1 MEAVSVE
8 SIVTHVPSRISKM
21 TGSCEEFHHREFPRG
36 KDPVVSLFTP
46 IRDAIVLGSTQEHSL
61 LNEAACLSHD
71 VEIVKRRSGGGL
83 VLLSADSTLWVDV
96 EIPSDHSLW
105 LNDVGSSSLWL
116 GQVFV
121 EVLTA
126 LGQENLELH
135 RGALMKSTW
144 SSLICFAGKGPGEV
158 FAADGSKIVGIS
170 QRRTRDW
177 ARFQCAVSLK
187 WRPELLRE
195 LLHEPRPSLGE
206 ISGCG
211 SNLTLDADST
221 ATKVLAAIQ
230 EALN

>member
-8 SIVTHVPSRISKM
+8 SIVTLLPSRVSKM
-21 TGSCEEFHHREFPRG
+21 TGSCEEFHHRAFPQG
-36 KDPVVSLFTP
+36 KYPVISLFTP
-46 IRDAIVLGSTQEHSL
+46 IRDAIVLGSTQERSL
-61 LNEAACLSHD
+61 LNETACLSHD

-105 LNDVGSSSLWL
+105 LNDVGDSSLWL

-126 LGQENLELH
+126 LGLENLELH

-144 SSLICFAGKGPGEV
+144 SPLICFAGKGPGEV

-177 ARFQCAVSLK
+177 ARFQCAV
-187 WRPELLRE
+187 
-195 LLHEPRPSLGE
+195 
-206 ISGCG
+206 
-211 SNLTLDADST
+211 
-221 ATKVLAAIQ
+221 
-230 EALN
+230 

>member
-1 MEAVSVE
+1 
-8 SIVTHVPSRISKM
+8 M
-21 TGSCEEFHHREFPRG
+21 TGSCEEFHHRAFPQG
-36 KDPVVSLFTP
+36 EEPVISLFTP
-46 IRDAIVLGSTQEHSL
+46 KRDAIVLGSTQERSL
-61 LNEAACLSHD
+61 LNETACLSHD

-105 LNDVGSSSLWL
+105 LNDVGASSLWL

-121 EVLTA
+121 EVLTE

-135 RGALMKSTW
+135 RGALMKSPW

-195 LLHEPRPSLGE
+195 LLSEPRPLLSE
-206 ISGCG
+206 ISRCG

>member
-1 MEAVSVE
+1 
-8 SIVTHVPSRISKM
+8 M
-21 TGSCEEFHHREFPRG
+21 TGSCEEFHHRAFPQG
-36 KDPVVSLFTP
+36 EEAVISLFTP
-46 IRDAIVLGSTQEHSL
+46 IRDAIVLGSTQERSL
-61 LNEAACLSHD
+61 LNETACLSHD

-96 EIPSDHSLW
+96 EIPSAHSLW
-105 LNDVGSSSLWL
+105 LNDVGASSLWL

-121 EVLTA
+121 EVLTE

-135 RGALMKSTW
+135 RGALMKSPW

-195 LLHEPRPSLGE
+195 LLNEPRPLLSE
-206 ISGCG
+206 VSRCG
-211 SNLTLDADST
+211 SNLTLNAEST
-221 ATKVLAAIQ
+221 ATMVLAAIQ
-230 EALN
+230 QALD

>member
-1 MEAVSVE
+1 
-8 SIVTHVPSRISKM
+8 M
-21 TGSCEEFHHREFPRG
+21 TGSCEEFHHRAFPQG
-36 KDPVVSLFTP
+36 EEAVISLFTP
-46 IRDAIVLGSTQEHSL
+46 IRDAIVLGSTQERSL
-61 LNEAACLSHD
+61 LNETACLSHD

-96 EIPSDHSLW
+96 EIPSAHSLW
-105 LNDVGSSSLWL
+105 LNDVGASSLWL

-121 EVLTA
+121 EVLTE

-135 RGALMKSTW
+135 RGALMKSPW

-195 LLHEPRPSLGE
+195 LLNEPRPLLSE
-206 ISGCG
+206 ISRCG
-211 SNLTLDADST
+211 SNLTLNAEST
-221 ATKVLAAIQ
+221 ATMVLAAIQ
-230 EALN
+230 QALD

>member
-8 SIVTHVPSRISKM
+8 SIVTHLPSRISKM

-135 RGALMKSTW
+135 RGALMKRTW

-195 LLHEPRPSLGE
+195 LLHEPRPSLSE
-206 ISGCG
+206 ISRCG

>member
-1 MEAVSVE
+1 
-8 SIVTHVPSRISKM
+8 M
-21 TGSCEEFHHREFPRG
+21 TGSCEEFHHRAFPQG
-36 KDPVVSLFTP
+36 EEAVISLFTP
-46 IRDAIVLGSTQEHSL
+46 IRDAIVLGSTQERSL
-61 LNEAACLSHD
+61 LNETACLSHD

-96 EIPSDHSLW
+96 EIPSAHSLW
-105 LNDVGSSSLWL
+105 LNDVGASSLWL

-121 EVLTA
+121 EVLTE

-135 RGALMKSTW
+135 RGALMKSPW

-187 WRPELLRE
+187 WRSELLRE
-195 LLHEPRPSLGE
+195 LLNEPRPLLSE
-206 ISGCG
+206 ISRCG
-211 SNLTLDADST
+211 SNLTLNAEST
-221 ATKVLAAIQ
+221 ATMVLAAIQ
-230 EALN
+230 QALN

>member
-1 MEAVSVE
+1 
-8 SIVTHVPSRISKM
+8 M
-21 TGSCEEFHHREFPRG
+21 TGSCEEFHHRAFPQG
-36 KDPVVSLFTP
+36 EEAVISLFTP
-46 IRDAIVLGSTQEHSL
+46 IRDAIVLGSTQERSL
-61 LNEAACLSHD
+61 LNETACLSHD

-83 VLLSADSTLWVDV
+83 VLLSADSTLWIDV

-105 LNDVGSSSLWL
+105 LNDVGASSLWL

-121 EVLTA
+121 EVLTE

-177 ARFQCAVSLK
+177 ARFQCVVSLK

-195 LLHEPRPSLGE
+195 LLNEPRPLLSE
-206 ISGCG
+206 ISRCG
-211 SNLTLDADST
+211 SNLALTAEST
-221 ATKVLAAIQ
+221 ATMVLAAIQ
-230 EALN
+230 RALN

>member
-8 SIVTHVPSRISKM
+8 SIVTHLPSRISKM
-21 TGSCEEFHHREFPRG
+21 TGSCEEFHQRSFPQGRE
-36 KDPVVSLFTP
+36 PVISLFTP
-46 IRDAIVLGSTQEHSL
+46 TRDAIVLGSTQERSL
-61 LNEAACLSHD
+61 LNETACLSHD

-96 EIPSDHSLW
+96 EIPSEHSLW
-105 LNDVGSSSLWL
+105 LNDVGDSSLWL

-126 LGQENLELH
+126 FGQENLELH

-177 ARFQCAVSLK
+177 ARFQCAVSLR

-195 LLHEPRPSLGE
+195 LLNEPRPSLDE
-206 ISGCG
+206 ISRCG
-211 SNLTLDADST
+211 SHLTLDADSL

-230 EALN
+230 QALN

>member
-8 SIVTHVPSRISKM
+8 SIVTLLPSRVSKM
-21 TGSCEEFHHREFPRG
+21 TGSCEEFHHRSSPQG
-36 KDPVVSLFTP
+36 KDPVISLFTP
-46 IRDAIVLGSTQEHSL
+46 IRDAIVLGSTQERSL
-61 LNEAACLSHD
+61 LNETACLSHD

-105 LNDVGSSSLWL
+105 LNDVGDSSLWL

-121 EVLTA
+121 EVLTG
-126 LGQENLELH
+126 LGLENLELH
-135 RGALMKSTW
+135 RGALMKNTW
-144 SSLICFAGKGPGEV
+144 SPLICFAGKGPGEV

-177 ARFQCAVSLK
+177 ARFQCDVSLK

-195 LLHEPRPSLGE
+195 LLHEPRPSLSE

-211 SNLTLDADST
+211 SNLTLDADLT
-221 ATKVLAAIQ
+221 ATKVLAAIE

>member
-1 MEAVSVE
+1 
-8 SIVTHVPSRISKM
+8 M
-21 TGSCEEFHHREFPRG
+21 TGSCEEFHHRAFPQG
-36 KDPVVSLFTP
+36 EEAVISLFTP
-46 IRDAIVLGSTQEHSL
+46 IRDAIVLGSTQERSL
-61 LNEAACLSHD
+61 LNETACLSHD

-83 VLLSADSTLWVDV
+83 VLLSADSTLWIDV

-105 LNDVGSSSLWL
+105 LNDVGASSLWL

-121 EVLTA
+121 EVLTE

-135 RGALMKSTW
+135 RGALMKSPW

-177 ARFQCAVSLK
+177 ARFQCVVSLK

-195 LLHEPRPSLGE
+195 LLNEPRPLLSE
-206 ISGCG
+206 ISRCG
-211 SNLTLDADST
+211 SNLTLNAEST
-221 ATKVLAAIQ
+221 ATVVLAAIQ
-230 EALN
+230 RALN

>member
-1 MEAVSVE
+1 
-8 SIVTHVPSRISKM
+8 M
-21 TGSCEEFHHREFPRG
+21 TGSCEEFHHRAFPQG
-36 KDPVVSLFTP
+36 EEAVISLFTP
-46 IRDAIVLGSTQEHSL
+46 KRDAIVLGSTQERSL
-61 LNEAACLSHD
+61 LNETACLSHD

-83 VLLSADSTLWVDV
+83 VLLSADSTLWIDV

-105 LNDVGSSSLWL
+105 LNDVGASSLWL

-121 EVLTA
+121 EVLTE

-177 ARFQCAVSLK
+177 ARFQCVVSLK

-195 LLHEPRPSLGE
+195 LLHEPRPSLSE

-211 SNLTLDADST
+211 SNLTLTAEST
-221 ATKVLAAIQ
+221 ATMVLAAIQ
-230 EALN
+230 RALN

>member
-8 SIVTHVPSRISKM
+8 SIVTHLPSRISKM
-21 TGSCEEFHHREFPRG
+21 TGSCEEFHHRAVPQGEEA
-36 KDPVVSLFTP
+36 VISLFTP
-46 IRDAIVLGSTQEHSL
+46 KRDAIVLGSTQERSL
-61 LNEAACLSHD
+61 LNETACLSHD

-83 VLLSADSTLWVDV
+83 VLLSADSTLWIDV

-105 LNDVGSSSLWL
+105 LNDVGASSLWL

-121 EVLTA
+121 EVLTE

-158 FAADGSKIVGIS
+158 FAADGSKSVGIS

-177 ARFQCAVSLK
+177 ARFQCVVSLK

-195 LLHEPRPSLGE
+195 LLHEPRPSLSE

-211 SNLTLDADST
+211 SNLTLTAEST
-221 ATKVLAAIQ
+221 ATMVLAAIQ
-230 EALN
+230 RALN

>member
-1 MEAVSVE
+1 
-8 SIVTHVPSRISKM
+8 
-21 TGSCEEFHHREFPRG
+21 
-36 KDPVVSLFTP
+36 
-46 IRDAIVLGSTQEHSL
+46 
-61 LNEAACLSHD
+61 

-105 LNDVGSSSLWL
+105 LNDVGASSLWL

-121 EVLTA
+121 EVLTE

-135 RGALMKSTW
+135 RGALMKSPW

-195 LLHEPRPSLGE
+195 LLNEPRPLLSE
-206 ISGCG
+206 ISRCG

-221 ATKVLAAIQ
+221 ATEVLAAIQ

>member
-1 MEAVSVE
+1 
-8 SIVTHVPSRISKM
+8 M
-21 TGSCEEFHHREFPRG
+21 TGSCEEFHHRAFPQG
-36 KDPVVSLFTP
+36 EEAVISLFTP
-46 IRDAIVLGSTQEHSL
+46 KRDAIVLGSTQERSL
-61 LNEAACLSHD
+61 LNETACLSHD

-83 VLLSADSTLWVDV
+83 VLLSADSTLWIDV

-105 LNDVGSSSLWL
+105 LNDVGASSLWL

-121 EVLTA
+121 EVLTE

-195 LLHEPRPSLGE
+195 LLHEPRPSLSE

-211 SNLTLDADST
+211 SNLTLTAEST
-221 ATKVLAAIQ
+221 ATMVLAAIQ
-230 EALN
+230 RALN

>member
-1 MEAVSVE
+1 
-8 SIVTHVPSRISKM
+8 M
-21 TGSCEEFHHREFPRG
+21 TGSCEEIHHRAFPQG
-36 KDPVVSLFTP
+36 EEAVISLFTP
-46 IRDAIVLGSTQEHSL
+46 IRDAIVLGSTQERSL
-61 LNEAACLSHD
+61 LNETACLSHD

-96 EIPSDHSLW
+96 EIPSAHSLW
-105 LNDVGSSSLWL
+105 LNDVGASSLWL

-121 EVLTA
+121 EVLTE

-135 RGALMKSTW
+135 RGALMKSPW

-195 LLHEPRPSLGE
+195 LLNEPRPLLSE
-206 ISGCG
+206 ISRCG
-211 SNLTLDADST
+211 SNLTLNAEST
-221 ATKVLAAIQ
+221 ATMVLAAIQ
-230 EALN
+230 QALN

>member
-1 MEAVSVE
+1 
-8 SIVTHVPSRISKM
+8 M
-21 TGSCEEFHHREFPRG
+21 TGSCEEFHHRAFPQG
-36 KDPVVSLFTP
+36 EEAVISLFTP
-46 IRDAIVLGSTQEHSL
+46 IRDAIVLGSTQERSL
-61 LNEAACLSHD
+61 LNETACLSHD

-96 EIPSDHSLW
+96 EIPSAHSLW
-105 LNDVGSSSLWL
+105 LNDVGASSLWL

-121 EVLTA
+121 EVLTE

-135 RGALMKSTW
+135 RGALMKSPW

-195 LLHEPRPSLGE
+195 LLNEPRPLLSE
-206 ISGCG
+206 ISRCG
-211 SNLTLDADST
+211 SNLTLNAEST
-221 ATKVLAAIQ
+221 ATMVLSAIQ
-230 EALN
+230 QALN

>member
-8 SIVTHVPSRISKM
+8 SIVTHLPSRISKM
-21 TGSCEEFHHREFPRG
+21 TGSCEEFHHREFPQGR
-36 KDPVVSLFTP
+36 DPVVSLFTP
-46 IRDAIVLGSTQEHSL
+46 IRDAIVLGSTQERSL

-135 RGALMKSTW
+135 RGALMKSNW

-195 LLHEPRPSLGE
+195 LLHEPRPSLSE
-206 ISGCG
+206 ISRCG

>member
-1 MEAVSVE
+1 
-8 SIVTHVPSRISKM
+8 M
-21 TGSCEEFHHREFPRG
+21 TGSCEEFHHRAFPQG
-36 KDPVVSLFTP
+36 EEAVISLFTP
-46 IRDAIVLGSTQEHSL
+46 IRDAIVLGSTQERSL
-61 LNEAACLSHD
+61 LNESACLSHD

-96 EIPSDHSLW
+96 EITSDHSLW
-105 LNDVGSSSLWL
+105 LNDVGASSLWL

-121 EVLTA
+121 EVLTE

-135 RGALMKSTW
+135 RGALMKSPW

-195 LLHEPRPSLGE
+195 LLNEPRPLLSE
-206 ISGCG
+206 ISRCG
-211 SNLTLDADST
+211 SNLTLNAEST
-221 ATKVLAAIQ
+221 ATMVLAAIQ
-230 EALN
+230 QALN

>member
-1 MEAVSVE
+1 
-8 SIVTHVPSRISKM
+8 M
-21 TGSCEEFHHREFPRG
+21 TGSCEEFHHRAFPQG
-36 KDPVVSLFTP
+36 EEAVISLFTP
-46 IRDAIVLGSTQEHSL
+46 IRDAIVLGSTQERSL
-61 LNEAACLSHD
+61 LNETACLSHD

-105 LNDVGSSSLWL
+105 LNDVGASSLWL

-121 EVLTA
+121 EVLTE

-135 RGALMKSTW
+135 RGALMKSPW

-195 LLHEPRPSLGE
+195 LLNEPRPLLSE
-206 ISGCG
+206 ISRCG